1 MKELNNFN
9 KHISEL
15 ISPIMKEKGFK
26 KKNLRFRRQNGKYF
40 EEIYIQRSQF
50 NLSGCENLFFINL
63 YWYNSNDYNNWF
75 YQERLP
81 NKPKSKCPARY
92 KAYYADFSEEFRN
105 TFSKNEEN
113 EIHNYR
119 RETEWYYTNEKDLEI
134 LLNTLA
140 ELINLYIDEIF
151 NTMEKNFD
159 ESKIFG
165 EKKISYEDHKELH
178 KQYIN
183 TISYCTCTEK

>member
-1 MKELNNFN
+1 MKDLNNFN
-9 KHISEL
+9 KNISEL

-50 NLSGCENLFFINL
+50 NLADSENQFFINL
-63 YWYNSNDYNNWF
+63 YWYNSSDYYKWF
-75 YQERLP
+75 YEERLP
-81 NKPKSKCPARY
+81 NKPKLKCPVRY
-92 KAYYADFSEEFRN
+92 KAYYADFSTDFRN
-105 TFSKNEEN
+105 TFSKKEEN

-119 RETEWYYTNEKDLEI
+119 KETAWYYTNEGELKS

-140 ELINLYIDEIF
+140 ELINLYVDDIF

-159 ESKIFG
+159 ESKVFG
-165 EKKISYEDHKELH
+165 DQNFTYGIYKDLH
-178 KQYIN
+178 KKYIN
-183 TISYCTCTEK
+183 AITYCTCTER

>member
-9 KHISEL
+9 KYISEL

-50 NLSGCENLFFINL
+50 NLAGSENQFYINL
-63 YWYNSNDYNNWF
+63 YWYNDISYNKWF
-75 YQERLP
+75 YEERLP
-81 NKPKSKCPARY
+81 NKPNLKCPIRY
-92 KAYYADFSEEFRN
+92 KAYYADFSEAFRN
-105 TFSKNEEN
+105 TFSKEEEN

-119 RETEWYYTNEKDLEI
+119 RETLWRYRNEEELKI

-140 ELINLYIDEIF
+140 ELINLYIGDIF
-151 NTMEKNFD
+151 DSMEKNFD
-159 ESKIFG
+159 ESKVFG
-165 EKKISYEDHKELH
+165 NQDFSYGVYNKDLH
-178 KQYIN
+178 EQYIN
-183 TISYCTCTEK
+183 TVSYCTCT